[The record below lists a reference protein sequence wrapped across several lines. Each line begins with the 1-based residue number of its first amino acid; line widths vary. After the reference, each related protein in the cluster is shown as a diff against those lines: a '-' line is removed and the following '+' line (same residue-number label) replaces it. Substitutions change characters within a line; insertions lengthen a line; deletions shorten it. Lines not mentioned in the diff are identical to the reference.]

1 MVEISFIDL
10 VLEFA
15 FKMLKYQ
22 LWQQMMYSWNGSCL
36 FKTWFCKVTV
46 PHWYSLN
53 PLETLYLRRTLRV
66 LQLCPDCLV
75 HSRLSSISNCTHTS
89 STKRSQARSSTQ
101 VHNSL
106 NVALLRCSIFQHS
119 TAVGKNICFDVLSPA
134 LNSSYFCLKL
144 LQLTNEPNWSH

>member
-75 HSRLSSISNCTHTS
+75 HSRLSSISNWTYSS
-89 STKRSQARSSTQ
+89 STLSSQEVIHLRTIQPNLAK
-101 VHNSL
+101 
-106 NVALLRCSIFQHS
+106 LLCSNRKLCFQHG
-119 TAVGKNICFDVLSPA
+119 TADGKCCWSVKWWTPLI
-134 LNSSYFCLKL
+134 FCI
-144 LQLTNEPNWSH
+144 LTKGTDG